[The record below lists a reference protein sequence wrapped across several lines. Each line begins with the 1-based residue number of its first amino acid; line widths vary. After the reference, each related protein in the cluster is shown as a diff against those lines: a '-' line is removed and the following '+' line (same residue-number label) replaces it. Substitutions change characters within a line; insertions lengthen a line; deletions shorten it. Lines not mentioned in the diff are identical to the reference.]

1 MKRLVGVVELTT
13 LALTNKSEGTD
24 IEPTQTELKKFDTY
38 SEISISIVVISSIG
52 SIPNFICLSDDCSI
66 LMQSLLFRV
75 LLAFMSMFSFV
86 LSMPTMILRI

>member
-13 LALTNKSEGTD
+13 SALTNKSEGTD

-66 LMQSLLFRV
+66 LMQSLLFLV
-75 LLAFMSMFSFV
+75 LAFMSMFSFV
-86 LSMPTMILRI
+86 LSMPTMILCI